1 MSLKISNLKKIYIDP
16 FKRNRTESVKN
27 VSFDIS
33 KGEIYALIGQNGAG
47 KTTTIK
53 CILKFIK
60 PTKGEITF
68 DDQDLNVIMEKNKVG
83 YLPELLQ
90 IPSIITARQYLMDLG
105 ILRGLEGKYVNW
117 RINELAMLLDID
129 KALDMNINKLSKG
142 MKRKIAFIQAV
153 INDPALLVLDEPTDG
168 LDPISRRKI
177 LKYIRTMANNGTTI
191 LITSHLLADLEKIC
205 DRVGLMNEGQL
216 LSEISIKCSGNG
228 DIINLDLE
236 EWYFQT
242 LMGKENTNEAIN

>member
-1 MSLKISNLKKIYIDP
+1 MSLRVISLQKIYIDP
-16 FKRNRTESVKN
+16 FKRNGTESVRN

-47 KTTTIK
+47 KTTAIK

-60 PTKGEITF
+60 LTNGQITF
-68 DDQDLNVIMEKNKVG
+68 NDKDLNIVMEKNKVG

-90 IPSIITARQYLMDLG
+90 IPSIITARQYLKDLG
-105 ILRGLEGKYVNW
+105 ILRGLESKYVDCK
-117 RINELAMLLDID
+117 INELAILLDIH

-153 INDPALLVLDEPTDG
+153 INDPELLVLDEPTDG

-177 LKYIRTMANNGTTI
+177 LKYIREMADNGTTI
-191 LITSHLLADLEKIC
+191 LITSHLLADLEKIS
-205 DRVGLMNEGQL
+205 DRVGLMDEGQL
-216 LSEISIKCSGNG
+216 LSEISISNENVDSNK
-228 DIINLDLE
+228 LDLE

-242 LMGKENTNEAIN
+242 LMGKEKPNEASR